1 MDAVFA
7 PASADAAII
16 SQMAWVLIAGAA
28 LIFGGVMLLLGLS
41 LRRRG
46 QDGQPGQGGR
56 ALRPGLWIVGGGVLL
71 PVAVLSALMAY
82 NVWRSIQLDPQTSRG
97 ALVVS
102 VTAKMWWWEVRYS
115 DPVGGPDIVL
125 ANELHLPAGRP
136 VYLALTSS
144 DVIHSFWVPALAGKM
159 DMVPGRMT
167 GLALRP
173 VKAGIYRGQCAEYC
187 GIQHARMAL
196 HVVVEPPAAFAA
208 WLAHQARPQPMPATA
223 EPPAAESPSR
233 SGGATLP
240 PAARD
245 ALSADS
251 GAAGAARLALGRS
264 VFRQHCAA
272 CHVVRSAGEASLA
285 GAPGQ
290 PAAGLGPRPGQAQAD
305 VVAPLQLSGAG
316 PDLTHVASR
325 MYLAAGTLRNQPGAL
340 AAWIADPDAH
350 KPGVR
355 MPAAAGI
362 DPASLQALTAYLEQ
376 LK

>member
-28 LIFGGVMLLLGLS
+28 LIFGAVMLLLGLS

-46 QDGQPGQGGR
+46 RGGR

-82 NVWRSIQLDPQTSRG
+82 NVWRSTQLDPQTSRG

-115 DPVGGPDIVL
+115 DPAGGADIVL
-125 ANELHLPAGRP
+125 ANELHLPADRP

-173 VKAGIYRGQCAEYC
+173 VKAGVYRGQCAEYC

-208 WLAHQARPQPMPATA
+208 WLAHQARPQPMPAA
-223 EPPAAESPSR
+223 GG
-233 SGGATLP
+233 SGGAK
-240 PAARD
+240 
-245 ALSADS
+245 
-251 GAAGAARLALGRS
+251 LALGRS
-264 VFRQHCAA
+264 AFLRHCAA
-272 CHVVRSAGEASLA
+272 CHAVRTGGE
-285 GAPGQ
+285 Q
-290 PAAGLGPRPGQAQAD
+290 AGLALASGS
-305 VVAPLQLSGAG
+305 LQLSGAG
-316 PDLTHVASR
+316 PDLTHVSSR
-325 MYLAAGTLRNQPGAL
+325 LYLAAGTLRNEPGAL

-350 KPGVR
+350 KPGAR
-355 MPAAAGI
+355 MPSAAGI

>member
-7 PASADAAII
+7 PASVDAAII

-28 LIFGGVMLLLGLS
+28 LIFCGVMLLLGLS

-46 QDGQPGQGGR
+46 QGGQPGQGGR

-82 NVWRSIQLDPQTSRG
+82 NVWRSTQLDPQTSRG

-115 DPVGGPDIVL
+115 DPAGGADIVL
-125 ANELHLPAGRP
+125 ANELHLPADRP

-173 VKAGIYRGQCAEYC
+173 VKAGVYRGQCAEYC
-187 GIQHARMAL
+187 GLQHARMAL

-208 WLAHQARPQPMPATA
+208 WLAHQARPQPMPS
-223 EPPAAESPSR
+223 AAESPAR
-233 SGGATLP
+233 S
-240 PAARD
+240 
-245 ALSADS
+245 S
-251 GAAGAARLALGRS
+251 GAAGAARLALGRG

-272 CHVVRSAGEASLA
+272 CHVVRTAGGEASLA
-285 GAPGQ
+285 GGRGQ
-290 PAAGLGPRPGQAQAD
+290 PVAGQGPRPGQAQGQAA
-305 VVAPLQLSGAG
+305 VAASLQLSGAG

-325 MYLAAGTLRNQPGAL
+325 LYLAAGTLRNQPGAL
-340 AAWIADPDAH
+340 AAWIADPHAH
-350 KPGVR
+350 KPGAR

>member
-1 MDAVFA
+1 MTDITSA
-7 PASADAAII
+7 PRDVCGS
-16 SQMAWVLIAGAA
+16 SC
-28 LIFGGVMLLLGLS
+28 
-41 LRRRG
+41 
-46 QDGQPGQGGR
+46 

-71 PVAVLSALMAY
+71 PAAVLSALMAY
-82 NVWRSIQLDPQTSRG
+82 NVWRSAQLDPQTSRG
-97 ALVVS
+97 ALVIS

-115 DPVGGPDIVL
+115 DPAGGPDIVL
-125 ANELHLPAGRP
+125 ANELHLPADRP

-173 VKAGIYRGQCAEYC
+173 LKAGVYRGQCAEYC
-187 GIQHARMAL
+187 GLQHARMAL

-208 WLAHQARPQPMPATA
+208 WLVHQARPQPMPA
-223 EPPAAESPSR
+223 
-233 SGGATLP
+233 
-240 PAARD
+240 
-245 ALSADS
+245 
-251 GAAGAARLALGRS
+251 AGEASKARLALGRS
-264 VFRQHCAA
+264 AFLLHCAA
-272 CHVVRSAGEASLA
+272 CHMVRTGDGQAGPSLA
-285 GAPGQ
+285 SG
-290 PAAGLGPRPGQAQAD
+290 
-305 VVAPLQLSGAG
+305 PLQLSGAG

-325 MYLAAGTLRNQPGAL
+325 LYLAAGTLRNEPGAL

-350 KPGVR
+350 KPGAR

>member
-28 LIFGGVMLLLGLS
+28 LIFCGVMLLLGLGLG
-41 LRRRG
+41 LRLPGRG
-46 QDGQPGQGGR
+46 GGDGPAR
-56 ALRPGLWIVGGGVLL
+56 AVRPGLWIIGGGLIF

-82 NVWRSIQLDPQTSRG
+82 NVWRSAQLDTQTSRG

-102 VTAKMWWWEVRYS
+102 VTAKMWWWEVRYR
-115 DPVGGPDIVL
+115 DPAGGGDIVL

-136 VYLALTSS
+136 VYLALTST

-173 VKAGIYRGQCAEYC
+173 MKAGLYRGQCAEFC

-196 HVVVEPPAAFAA
+196 HVVVESPAAFSA
-208 WLAHQARPQPMPATA
+208 WLAHQARPQQLPGSASSAAATPAPDRR
-223 EPPAAESPSR
+223 ERPEQLPPGGSPAA
-233 SGGATLP
+233 ATL
-240 PAARD
+240 AR
-245 ALSADS
+245 
-251 GAAGAARLALGRS
+251 GRLA
-264 VFRQHCAA
+264 FEQHCAA
-272 CHVVRSAGEASLA
+272 CHAIRTAPATLTGLQSASGARA
-285 GAPGQ
+285 PAPGIGAAV
-290 PAAGLGPRPGQAQAD
+290 PAPPEL
-305 VVAPLQLSGAG
+305 LGAG

-325 MYLAAGTLRNQPGAL
+325 LYLAAGTLRNERGAL
-340 AAWIADPDAH
+340 AAWIADPHAH
-350 KPGVR
+350 KPGAR

-362 DPASLQALTAYLEQ
+362 DPDTLHALTAYLEQ

>member
-28 LIFGGVMLLLGLS
+28 LIFCGAMLLLGLGLG
-41 LRRRG
+41 LRLRLPGRG
-46 QDGQPGQGGR
+46 GGDGPAR
-56 ALRPGLWIVGGGVLL
+56 SVRPGLWIIGGGLMF

-82 NVWRSIQLDPQTSRG
+82 NVWRSAQLDTQTSRG

-102 VTAKMWWWEVRYS
+102 VTAKMWWWEVRYH
-115 DPVGGPDIVL
+115 DPAGGGDIVL

-136 VYLALTSS
+136 VYLALTST

-173 VKAGIYRGQCAEYC
+173 MKAGLYRGQCAEYC

-196 HVVVEPPAAFAA
+196 HVVVEPPAAFSA
-208 WLAHQARPQPMPATA
+208 WLAHQARPQPLPPSGSPGGSPAAATQAPGREKHPQQLPPSGSPATA
-223 EPPAAESPSR
+223 
-233 SGGATLP
+233 TL
-240 PAARD
+240 AR
-245 ALSADS
+245 
-251 GAAGAARLALGRS
+251 GRLA
-264 VFRQHCAA
+264 FEQHCAA
-272 CHVVRSAGEASLA
+272 CHALRTVPASLA
-285 GAPGQ
+285 GRQSASDERMPAPGARASV
-290 PAAGLGPRPGQAQAD
+290 PAAPE
-305 VVAPLQLSGAG
+305 LSGAG

-325 MYLAAGTLRNQPGAL
+325 LYLAAGTLRNEPGAL
-340 AAWIADPDAH
+340 AAWIADPHAH
-350 KPGVR
+350 KPGAR

-362 DPASLQALTAYLEQ
+362 EPDTLHALTAYLAQ

>member
-16 SQMAWVLIAGAA
+16 SQMAWVLIAGSA

-41 LRRRG
+41 LRRRAQG
-46 QDGQPGQGGR
+46 GKPGQGGR
-56 ALRPGLWIVGGGVLL
+56 ALRPGLWIIGGGVLL

-82 NVWRSIQLDPQTSRG
+82 NVWRSAQLDPQTSRG

-115 DPVGGPDIVL
+115 DPAGGADIVL
-125 ANELHLPAGRP
+125 ANELHLPADRP
-136 VYLALTSS
+136 VYLALTST

-173 VKAGIYRGQCAEYC
+173 LKAGVYRGQCAEYC
-187 GIQHARMAL
+187 GIQHAKMAL
-196 HVVVEPPAAFAA
+196 HVVVEPSEAFAA
-208 WLAHQARPQPMPATA
+208 WLARQARPQPL
-223 EPPAAESPSR
+223 PSAGGT
-233 SGGATLP
+233 GGAP
-240 PAARD
+240 
-245 ALSADS
+245 
-251 GAAGAARLALGRS
+251 LALGRS
-264 VFRQHCAA
+264 VFLQHCAA
-272 CHVVRSAGEASLA
+272 CHVVRTG
-285 GAPGQ
+285 GAPEGLA
-290 PAAGLGPRPGQAQAD
+290 PAAG
-305 VVAPLQLSGAG
+305 PLQLSGAG

-325 MYLAAGTLRNQPGAL
+325 LYLAAGTLRNEPGAM
-340 AAWIADPDAH
+340 AAWIADPNAH

-355 MPAAAGI
+355 MPAAGGI
-362 DPASLQALTAYLEQ
+362 DPESLRALGAYLEQ